1 MSEQV
6 VSMQAEHQLSTK
18 GNTMLYQFKIG
29 EEDFAVAVEAHQAG
43 SLRVT
48 VNGTPYEVGI
58 VQAGSAP
65 APSALQAATTAA
77 VSAPAASRPAVS
89 GGQGVV
95 PAPIPGLIVDLK
107 VRVGDTVKAG
117 QTVAVME
124 AMKMEN
130 NLVAPVDGVVKEVFV
145 QKGSEVATGDRILRI
160 G

>member
-1 MSEQV
+1 MQEQ
-6 VSMQAEHQLSTK
+6 HQPPTK
-18 GNTMLYQFKIG
+18 VNVMLYQFKIG

-48 VNGTPYEVGI
+48 VNGTPYDVGI
-58 VQAGSAP
+58 VQSEGAP
-65 APSALQAATTAA
+65 APTAPQAA
-77 VSAPAASRPAVS
+77 VAPAPATDRPAAT

-95 PAPIPGLIVDLK
+95 LAPIPGLIVDVK
-107 VRVGDTVKAG
+107 VHVGDAVRVG

-130 NLVAPVDGVVKEVFV
+130 NLVAPVDGVVREVLV